1 MSLIGVLR
9 CWFCRLQLRR
19 CLLLGIKSWLF
30 PSPIALPLPC
40 SCPSA
45 AQLIPGSLQRHRSH
59 LAAHQR
65 AKKSPLAPSSLLL
78 FCHPPL
84 PLLPFCNPLSSLS
97 ALSSADILCSA
108 ISCLLIGFVPQRRR
122 WTFKKKCF
130 LPGECYS
137 NSAELRNEEII
148 KKKTNNKETWTCTA
162 AENYCL
168 PQHFLPFLSL
178 PPSFLPLYPEVWCP
192 VKENPIHYPNH
203 RDCIVKAVVS
213 TTSEGL

>member
-148 KKKTNNKETWTCTA
+148 KKKPTTKKRGRIQLQRTTA
-162 AENYCL
+162 FHNIFSRSSL
-168 PQHFLPFLSL
+168 FL
-178 PPSFLPLYPEVWCP
+178 PPSSLSILRFGVL
-192 VKENPIHYPNH
+192 
-203 RDCIVKAVVS
+203 
-213 TTSEGL
+213 